1 MFKVYRRQTKRFCA
15 WMANTLHD
23 EYKSSSFFVLSNQ
36 FIFLDYQAS
45 QLCVSCV
52 KSTCCSQYRH
62 LNTLYKLC
70 TFAFQE
76 YHFIINIAL
85 SHFYLLKDFFVVSS
99 HFHFNFNTFELYF
112 FLLSQTSLLKNS
124 SKQQGFLFWLCMLV
138 ITCKKEIAVLPLSRH
153 PHQTV
158 GDIGHHT
165 NHHRQA
171 MLPLWM
177 GKVFRAITDVSNLPN
192 PLQIHSTGGRT
203 HPTFDDGKHL
213 KHKE

>member
-158 GDIGHHT
+158 GDMDIIQITTDRQCCPCGWGRYLEQSQMSPISLTHFKFILLVAEHT
-165 NHHRQA
+165 QLSMMVN
-171 MLPLWM
+171 
-177 GKVFRAITDVSNLPN
+177 I
-192 PLQIHSTGGRT
+192 
-203 HPTFDDGKHL
+203 
-213 KHKE
+213 